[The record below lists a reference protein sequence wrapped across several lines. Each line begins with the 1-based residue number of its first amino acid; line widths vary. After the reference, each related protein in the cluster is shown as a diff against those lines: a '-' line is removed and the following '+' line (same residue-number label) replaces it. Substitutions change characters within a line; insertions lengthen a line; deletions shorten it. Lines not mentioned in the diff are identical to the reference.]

1 MIANTCALEGGQAR
15 PSSMA
20 TWSVS
25 LQIIG
30 RGVVAEIGAGRSEVL
45 FAGESAKQYVVEQEP
60 NRLMNEA
67 FVHAVRTGD
76 TAAIQSDYA
85 DGLRTFELTYAAH
98 LAAERGEV
106 VRVGG
111 SY

>member
-1 MIANTCALEGGQAR
+1 
-15 PSSMA
+15 
-20 TWSVS
+20 
-25 LQIIG
+25 
-30 RGVVAEIGAGRSEVL
+30 
-45 FAGESAKQYVVEQEP
+45 
-60 NRLMNEA
+60 MNEA

-85 DGLRTFELTYAAH
+85 DGLRSFELTYATH